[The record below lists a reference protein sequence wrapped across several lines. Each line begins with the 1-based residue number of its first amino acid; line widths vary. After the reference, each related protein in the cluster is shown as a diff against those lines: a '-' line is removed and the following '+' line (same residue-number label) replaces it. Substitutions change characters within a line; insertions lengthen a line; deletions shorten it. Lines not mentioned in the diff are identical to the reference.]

1 MDEFYKCPTCGS
13 GETTDLDI
21 DIRGCRCGRNFKPS
35 IEELRHH
42 QQNKTEEY
50 YEFLRKYNQQN

>member
-1 MDEFYKCPTCGS
+1 MDDFYKCPTCGS
-13 GETTDLDI
+13 EDTTDLDI
-21 DIRGCRCGRNFKPS
+21 DIRGCGCGRNFKPS

-42 QQNKTEEY
+42 QQNKTEKY